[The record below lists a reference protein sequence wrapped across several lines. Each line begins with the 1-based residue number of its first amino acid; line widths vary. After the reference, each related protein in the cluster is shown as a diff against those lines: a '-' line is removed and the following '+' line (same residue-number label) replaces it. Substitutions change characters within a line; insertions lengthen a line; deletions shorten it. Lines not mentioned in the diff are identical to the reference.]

1 MAAIGTF
8 CIVIL
13 ITVLSAFLN
22 GWFWMMGYELGI
34 APLIN
39 YLGVA
44 PAIPYMFFVL
54 LCLAWTL
61 IKLKN
66 VDYNINKWKNKLCS
80 SCEIFT
86 DIDHSYMPIGYLVE
100 KGGLK
105 AVLEYVKG

>member
-44 PAIPYMFFVL
+44 PAIPYMLFVL

-61 IKLKN
+61 IKPKK
-66 VDYNINKWKNKLCS
+66 VDNNEIKITEVKFWTKYLGVICTDFLLLGILWMFNLCVV
-80 SCEIFT
+80 
-86 DIDHSYMPIGYLVE
+86 G
-100 KGGLK
+100 
-105 AVLEYVKG
+105 

>member
-34 APLIN
+34 TPLIN

-44 PAIPYMFFVL
+44 PAIPYMLFVL

-61 IKLKN
+61 IKSKKA
-66 VDYNINKWKNKLCS
+66 DYDNATKI
-80 SCEIFT
+80 T
-86 DIDHSYMPIGYLVE
+86 DAKFWAKYFGVICTNLLILGILWVFNLLVV
-100 KGGLK
+100 G
-105 AVLEYVKG
+105 

>member
-39 YLGVA
+39 FLGVA
-44 PAIPYMFFVL
+44 PSIPYMFFVL

-61 IKLKN
+61 IKSKKA
-66 VDYNINKWKNKLCS
+66 DYDKTTKITEAKFWTKYFGVICTNFLILGILWVFNL
-80 SCEIFT
+80 
-86 DIDHSYMPIGYLVE
+86 LVV
-100 KGGLK
+100 G
-105 AVLEYVKG
+105 

>member
-44 PAIPYMFFVL
+44 PAIPYMLFVL
-54 LCLAWTL
+54 LCLAWSL
-61 IKLKN
+61 IKSKN
-66 VDYNINKWKNKLCS
+66 VEPDKETKITEVKFWTKYFGV
-80 SCEIFT
+80 IFT
-86 DIDHSYMPIGYLVE
+86 DILILGILWVFNLCVV
-100 KGGLK
+100 G
-105 AVLEYVKG
+105 

>member
-66 VDYNINKWKNKLCS
+66 VDYDNATKITEAKFWAKYFGVICTDLLILGILWVFNLCVV
-80 SCEIFT
+80 
-86 DIDHSYMPIGYLVE
+86 G
-100 KGGLK
+100 
-105 AVLEYVKG
+105 

>member
-13 ITVLSAFLN
+13 ITVISAFLN

-44 PAIPYMFFVL
+44 PSIPYMLFVL
-54 LCLAWTL
+54 LCLAWAL
-61 IKLKN
+61 IKSKK
-66 VDYNINKWKNKLCS
+66 VDDDKSTKITEAKFWTKYFGVL
-80 SCEIFT
+80 FT
-86 DIDHSYMPIGYLVE
+86 NLLILGILWVFNLFVVG
-100 KGGLK
+100 
-105 AVLEYVKG
+105 

>member
-1 MAAIGTF
+1 MAAIGAF

-39 YLGVA
+39 HLGVA

-61 IKLKN
+61 IKSKN
-66 VDYNINKWKNKLCS
+66 VEPDKETKITEVKFWTKYFGV
-80 SCEIFT
+80 IFT
-86 DIDHSYMPIGYLVE
+86 DILILGILWVFNLCVV
-100 KGGLK
+100 G
-105 AVLEYVKG
+105 